1 MLGIVVYTVVV
12 LSMTAM
18 LVVVMRDNERLHEEK
33 SEMMRAYA
41 DLASRHVR
49 AMREMPANEHAKML
63 GRTVEARTSDGAKW
77 REMVVVAVSWKGA
90 LAVRPT
96 SEPDKP
102 ARWIH
107 KSKVDEWVR

>member
-1 MLGIVVYTVVV
+1 MVGIIVYI
-12 LSMTAM
+12 MTIVTMTLIIA
-18 LVVVMRDNERLHEEK
+18 LAIRGNEELCEEK
-33 SEMMRAYA
+33 AALLERYA
-41 DLASRHVR
+41 ELAARHAR
-49 AMREMPANEHAKML
+49 AMRDMPANEHAKML
-63 GRTVEARTSDGAKW
+63 GRTVEARLSDGAKW

>member
-1 MLGIVVYTVVV
+1 MLGIVVYVVTVV
-12 LSMTAM
+12 SMALT
-18 LVVVMRDNERLHEEK
+18 VVAAIRDNERLHEEK
-33 SEMMRAYA
+33 AEMVRAYA
-41 DLASRHVR
+41 NLASRHVR
-49 AMREMPANEHAKML
+49 AMRDMPANEHAKML

>member
-1 MLGIVVYTVVV
+1 MLGIVVYVVVV

-18 LVVVMRDNERLHEEK
+18 LVVAMMDNERLYEEK
-33 SEMMRAYA
+33 SEMMRTYA
-41 DLASRHVR
+41 DLASRHVK